1 VNGKPFRV
9 RRICELYTQHRKLQ
23 LSDAQDAK
31 ELRNRHWLIAKA
43 NQPMSSVPVLFLLFP
58 PSASLPLC
66 YPLLF
71 AQLRLYLSYP
81 KVPCLL
87 LNGYEDLYPVKLA
100 LRARNIC

>member
-1 VNGKPFRV
+1 MRT
-9 RRICELYTQHRKLQ
+9 LYTRRERTKKPSLADCRSQ
-23 LSDAQDAK
+23 S
-31 ELRNRHWLIAKA
+31 A
-43 NQPMSSVPVLFLLFP
+43 NVLFLLFP

-87 LNGYEDLYPVKLA
+87 LNGDEDLYPVKLA